1 MLLIFNFAKKTMG
14 LIEIEGM
21 KFYAF
26 HGHFESEQIVG
37 NEFLLNLKIETN
49 CSPAAVS
56 DNLNDAL
63 NYQSAYE
70 IVKKEMEKPS
80 HLLENV
86 AQRILDALYLS
97 FASIQKAEIKISKL
111 NPPMGGE
118 IEKVSV
124 TITR

>member
-1 MLLIFNFAKKTMG
+1 
-14 LIEIEGM
+14 
-21 KFYAF
+21 
-26 HGHFESEQIVG
+26 VG

-49 CSPAAVS
+49 CNPAAVS

-97 FASIQKAEIKISKL
+97 FTSIQKAEIKISKL